1 MRRTNRMAK
10 ATTKR
15 TTTTASR
22 SSAAAHYDLRKN
34 LFSIGLWALGL
45 VNALLIFSFVSK
57 HFLTGDERMLNVSE
71 EVDGSLPI
79 VVKIEVLN
87 GCGVPGLAKKW
98 ADHLRTAGFDPVN
111 VTNYDSNSI
120 PRTIIYD
127 RESNACKNA
136 IAVAKSLGLPKE
148 YVAYQQSDQRM
159 VAVTVIIG
167 QDHDQFDI
175 AEK

>member
-1 MRRTNRMAK
+1 VRRTNRMAK

-15 TTTTASR
+15 TTATTSR
-22 SSAAAHYDLRKN
+22 SPAAHYDLRKN
-34 LFSIGLWALGL
+34 LSTIGLWALGL
-45 VNALLIFSFVSK
+45 LNAVLIFSFVSK

-71 EVDGSLPI
+71 EVDGALPA

-87 GCGVPGLAKKW
+87 GCGVQGLAKKW

-111 VTNYDSNSI
+111 VTNYDSSNI
-120 PRTIIYD
+120 PRTIIHD
-127 RESNACKNA
+127 RESNACKNGL
-136 IAVAKSLGLPKE
+136 AVAKALGLPKE

-167 QDHDQFDI
+167 QDHDRFDI
-175 AEK
+175 AQK

>member
-10 ATTKR
+10 AATKR
-15 TTTTASR
+15 TTATK
-22 SSAAAHYDLRKN
+22 SSAAHYDLRKN
-34 LFSIGLWALGL
+34 LSTIGLWALGL
-45 VNALLIFSFVSK
+45 LNAILIFSFLSK
-57 HFLTGDERMLNVSE
+57 HFSTGDERMLNVSE
-71 EVDGSLPI
+71 EVDGSLPV

-87 GCGVPGLAKKW
+87 GCGVQGVAKKW
-98 ADHLRTAGFDPVN
+98 ADHLRTAGFDPVDWR
-111 VTNYDSNSI
+111 NYESGKI

-127 RESNACKNA
+127 RESNACKNG

-167 QDHDQFDI
+167 QDYDQFDI
-175 AEK
+175 AQK

>member
-15 TTTTASR
+15 TTATTSK
-22 SSAAAHYDLRKN
+22 SSAAHYDLPRN
-34 LFSIGLWALGL
+34 LSSIGLWALGL
-45 VNALLIFSFVSK
+45 INAVLIFSFISK
-57 HFLTGDERMLNVSE
+57 HFLTGDERMLNASE
-71 EVDGSLPI
+71 EINDAVPSVI
-79 VVKIEVLN
+79 KIEVLN
-87 GCGVPGLAKKW
+87 GCGVQGVAKKW
-98 ADHLRTAGFDPVN
+98 ADNLRASGFDPVN
-111 VTNYDSNSI
+111 VTNYDSSNI

-127 RESNACKNA
+127 RESNACKNG

-148 YVAYQQSDQRM
+148 YVAYQQSDQRL

-175 AEK
+175 EQK